1 MIETNGLGRT
11 FDGTVAVEDLHLR
24 VGEGEVVGLLGPNGA
39 GKTTTVRMLSC
50 LIAPTSGG
58 AVVAGFDILRDPQR
72 VRERVGVLTETPGLY
87 RRLTVRR
94 NLEFFARLYGVE
106 DVAGQVE
113 KYLDLFGLSDRQ
125 ADPVGTL
132 SKGMRQRLALAR
144 ALLHEP
150 EVLLLDEPTAA
161 LDPESAREVRD
172 FISELRGAGR
182 AILLCTHNLPEAERL
197 CDRIALLRTRLVA
210 VGTPEELK
218 ARLFSPRVLVEL
230 AAPDPDLPRAL
241 DLPFVKEAELSGNV
255 LALRVEDPERDNPLL
270 VQRLVEL
277 GAQVKYVTREER
289 TLEDVYLELMEA
301 GDAD

>member
-1 MIETNGLGRT
+1 
-11 FDGTVAVEDLHLR
+11 
-24 VGEGEVVGLLGPNGA
+24 
-39 GKTTTVRMLSC
+39 MLSC

-94 NLEFFARLYGVE
+94 NLEFFARLYGVG

>member
-72 VRERVGVLTETPGLY
+72 VRERVGVLTEMPGLY

-106 DVAGQVE
+106 DVAGQVK
-113 KYLDLFGLSDRQ
+113 KYLDLFGLWDRQ
-125 ADPVGTL
+125 GDPVGTL

-172 FISELRGAGR
+172 FISELRGVGR

-230 AAPDPDLPRAL
+230 AAPAPDLPQAL
-241 DLPFVKEAELSGNV
+241 DLPFVKEVELSGDV

-270 VQRLVEL
+270 VRRLVEL
-277 GAQVKYVTREER
+277 GAQVKYVTREGR

>member
-24 VGEGEVVGLLGPNGA
+24 EGEVVGLLGPNGA

-94 NLEFFARLYGVE
+94 NLEFFARLYGVG

-218 ARLFSPRVLVEL
+218 ARLFSPRVLVKL
-230 AAPDPDLPRAL
+230 AAPAPDLPRVL
-241 DLPFVKEAELSGNV
+241 DLPFVKEAELSGDV
-255 LALRVEDPERDNPLL
+255 LALRVENPERDNPLL

>member
-1 MIETNGLGRT
+1 
-11 FDGTVAVEDLHLR
+11 
-24 VGEGEVVGLLGPNGA
+24 
-39 GKTTTVRMLSC
+39 MLSC

-218 ARLFSPRVLVEL
+218 ARLFSPRVLVKL
-230 AAPDPDLPRAL
+230 AAPAPDLPRVL
-241 DLPFVKEAELSGNV
+241 DLPFVKEAELSGDV
-255 LALRVEDPERDNPLL
+255 LALRVENPERDNPLL